1 MSETLESTAEKE
13 IEVLETILHAD
24 ENDRQVVQ
32 RDIAHIVGVSI
43 GMTNAIIKRLAKKGL
58 LTIRKVNNR
67 NVRYALSPEGMRVLS
82 EKSYRYFKR
91 TIKNVVFYKEKIGD
105 AVYAAA
111 EQGYDT
117 IVLAGESDL
126 DFIVEHFC
134 YKYGLGYRRVKGGI
148 AATGDSAESTAD
160 EACGPAVI
168 GPGEYPMYSEKIA
181 PPEGRVAD
189 ECGPD
194 GSGANTSD
202 PDSGSPDRS
211 EAFYLRTIVV

>member
-13 IEVLETILHAD
+13 IEVLETIHHAD
-24 ENDRQVVQ
+24 ESDRQMVQ

-134 YKYGLGYRRVKGGI
+134 YKYGLRFSRVKGGI
-148 AATGDSAESTAD
+148 EAAGGSAESTAD
-160 EACGPAVI
+160 AACGPAVL
-168 GPGEYPMYSEKIA
+168 GPGEYPVYSEKIA
-181 PPEGRVAD
+181 PPEGR
-189 ECGPD
+189 GPD
-194 GSGANTSD
+194 EKGLEEKSNN
-202 PDSGSPDRS
+202 
-211 EAFYLRTIVV
+211 FYLRTIVW

>member
-1 MSETLESTAEKE
+1 
-13 IEVLETILHAD
+13 
-24 ENDRQVVQ
+24 
-32 RDIAHIVGVSI
+32 
-43 GMTNAIIKRLAKKGL
+43 
-58 LTIRKVNNR
+58 
-67 NVRYALSPEGMRVLS
+67 MRVLS

-148 AATGDSAESTAD
+148 EASGGSAESTAD
-160 EACGPAVI
+160 AACGPEVI
-168 GPGEYPMYSEKIA
+168 GPGEYPVYSENIV
-181 PPEGRVAD
+181 PPDGRGVNTI
-189 ECGPD
+189 GPD
-194 GSGANTSD
+194 E
-202 PDSGSPDRS
+202 SGSEGWGPDES
-211 EAFYLRTIVV
+211 ETFYLRTIVV

>member
-105 AVYAAA
+105 AVYTAA

-148 AATGDSAESTAD
+148 SAAGGNAVPTDDAVCGSA
-160 EACGPAVI
+160 VL
-168 GPGEYPMYSEKIA
+168 GPGEYPVYSEKIA

-189 ECGPD
+189 ERGTDSYSP
-194 GSGANTSD
+194 SGNT
-202 PDSGSPDRS
+202 
-211 EAFYLRTIVV
+211 AFYLRSIVE

>member
-13 IEVLETILHAD
+13 IEVLETIHHAD

-32 RDIAHIVGVSI
+32 RDIAHILGVSI

-105 AVYAAA
+105 AVSAAA

-117 IVLAGESDL
+117 VVLVGKSDL

-134 YKYGLGYRRVKGGI
+134 LKYGLGYRRVKDGRAMI
-148 AATGDSAESTAD
+148 AGSAEPPPDA
-160 EACGPAVI
+160 ACGSTFL
-168 GPGEYPMYSEKIA
+168 GPGEYPVYSEKIV
-181 PPEGRVAD
+181 PPKGD
-189 ECGPD
+189 GPG
-194 GSGANTSD
+194 GSGANASGTE
-202 PDSGSPDRS
+202 SGSPNGNT
-211 EAFYLRTIVV
+211 AFYLRSIVV

>member
-1 MSETLESTAEKE
+1 
-13 IEVLETILHAD
+13 
-24 ENDRQVVQ
+24 
-32 RDIAHIVGVSI
+32 
-43 GMTNAIIKRLAKKGL
+43 
-58 LTIRKVNNR
+58 
-67 NVRYALSPEGMRVLS
+67 MRVLS

-148 AATGDSAESTAD
+148 TAAGGNAELTAD
-160 EACGPAVI
+160 AVCGSAVL
-168 GPGEYPMYSEKIA
+168 GPGEYPVYSEKIA
-181 PPEGRVAD
+181 PPDGR
-189 ECGPD
+189 GPD
-194 GSGANTSD
+194 GSG
-202 PDSGSPDRS
+202 
-211 EAFYLRTIVV
+211 AFYLRTIVV

>member
-1 MSETLESTAEKE
+1 MSETLDTTAEKE
-13 IEVLETILHAD
+13 IEVLETIHHAD

-91 TIKNVVFYKEKIGD
+91 TIKNVVYYKEQIGD

-111 EQGYDT
+111 ENGYDT
-117 IVLAGESDL
+117 VVLVGESDL

-134 YKYGLGYRRVKGGI
+134 YKYGLGYRRVKGGGR
-148 AATGDSAESTAD
+148 ASTAGSAEPPAG
-160 EACGPAVI
+160 AVCGPAVLT
-168 GPGEYPMYSEKIA
+168 PGEYPVYAEKIV
-181 PPEGRVAD
+181 PPDRRRATAVGQDRRS
-189 ECGPD
+189 PD
-194 GSGANTSD
+194 GNK
-202 PDSGSPDRS
+202 
-211 EAFYLRTIVV
+211 AFYLRAIVE